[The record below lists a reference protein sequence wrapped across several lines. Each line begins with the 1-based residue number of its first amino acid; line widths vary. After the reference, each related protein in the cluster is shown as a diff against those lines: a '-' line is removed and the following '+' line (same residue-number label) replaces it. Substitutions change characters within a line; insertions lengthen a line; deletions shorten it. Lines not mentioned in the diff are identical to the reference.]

1 MDKLADDLI
10 TAVADREQYAAE
22 AQTLAVWLENR
33 ELGILEFIE
42 ANPMQGMKLPKA
54 QYERIAP
61 PTPAAAA
68 VILAVA
74 KGHVYRAVM
83 LRIFLGVR
91 IGPTALFRLKWQDL
105 DFERRTIREWSAV
118 KNKNM
123 PFRDVP
129 IRENLLEE
137 MKVWVRSD
145 VEAGHE
151 FIVHFKGKPIATA
164 SLARHQAGGGYRLA
178 HAPIRFV
185 SCVSPAPC
193 KSFPDIMPSCAQDMC
208 PKNQGAILLR
218 ITPFIFGGQ
227 YRT

>member
-145 VEAGHE
+145 VETGHE
-151 FIVHFKGKPIATA
+151 FIVHFKGKPIASIKSAWRDTK
-164 SLARHQAGGGYRLA
+164 LAAAITMRMRPYDLCHAFHLRLA
-178 HAPIRFV
+178 NPFLTLCPHVPK
-185 SCVSPAPC
+185 P
-193 KSFPDIMPSCAQDMC
+193 CAQKIKGLSC
-208 PKNQGAILLR
+208 
-218 ITPFIFGGQ
+218 
-227 YRT
+227 